1 MKDTPQRVAG
11 VLIITLALVAVGY
24 SVVLSG
30 KPSPLAATPSL
41 VGLAASAGGASLF
54 VGEWLPAVCAGLAAV
69 GLIAGSLLSGLVVD
83 AAAVIATVGAVGF
96 LLTSG
101 MRIRHQ
107 INKCRQI
114 TLKQEKQS

>member
-1 MKDTPQRVAG
+1 LVVTVG
-11 VLIITLALVAVGY
+11 LVAVGY

-41 VGLAASAGGASLF
+41 VGLAASAGGVSLF

-69 GLIAGSLLSGLVVD
+69 GLIAGSLFSGLVVD
-83 AAAVIATVGAVGF
+83 AAAVIATGGAVGF

-101 MRIRHQ
+101 VRSYHQ
-107 INKCRQI
+107 INKY
-114 TLKQEKQS
+114 S